1 MVDNLKETTVLAC
14 EMWYPSVAQKRHLLL
29 LSNAKY
35 EEGEGV
41 VTLAILLTHT
51 YWRRTDFWTT
61 SGLFSQVALGISFL

>member
-1 MVDNLKETTVLAC
+1 MVDNLEETTVLAC
-14 EMWYPSVAQKRHLLL
+14 KMWTSGIRPCNK
-29 LSNAKY
+29 KTTY
-35 EEGEGV
+35 EKGEGV